1 MKIKNIC
8 RIFLAALLCIA
19 LCSCQQLLPLRLYE
33 VYVCERNKGLTDTA
47 IPVEYNISD
56 NTYSMP
62 KTVGYRK
69 LTTSQKSLSLGDDT
83 IPLEYERTYNYDGC
97 EYFVDSYSNMTYS
110 MTVNYHAKHG
120 TPVYI
125 NLGSYE
131 YRIADSAI
139 SDNDTL
145 MAVSASFLKNY
156 VGDLSVYT
164 ASTTTRIQRID
175 ENGVDNDIINGFE
188 TTESEADKITY
199 TVDFI
204 YCIDGI
210 KTSEAISIS
219 LTSEGYLKS
228 VSLNMIGEFAEY
240 SDVDVDIQRCDE
252 LISKE
257 VDSLCDIDGVEYHG
271 YTDSKILVILDNRL
285 CLLTYVTPELSNK
298 DGDMHAGTVELLI
311 PVSR

>member
-1 MKIKNIC
+1 MRKNLYI
-8 RIFLAALLCIA
+8 ISALLLCIT

-33 VYVCERNKGLTDTA
+33 VYVCENNGGLTDTD
-47 IPVEYNISD
+47 IPVEYNISG

-69 LTTSQKSLSLGDDT
+69 LNSFEKSLTLGSDT

-97 EYFVDSYSNMTYS
+97 EYFVDSYTNMTYS
-110 MTVNYHAKHG
+110 MTVNYHAKLG

-131 YRIADSAI
+131 YSVSDSAI
-139 SDNDTL
+139 SDAEALTS
-145 MAVSASFLKNY
+145 VCASYLKNY
-156 VGDLSVYT
+156 VADLSVY
-164 ASTTTRIQRID
+164 SPSITTKIQKID
-175 ENGVDNDIINGFE
+175 ENGVENDIIKGFE
-188 TTESEADKITY
+188 AKESSTDTVTY
-199 TVDFI
+199 TVDYF
-204 YCIDGI
+204 YLIDGI
-210 KTSEAISIS
+210 KTAEAISIS
-219 LTSEGYLKS
+219 LTSEGYLEAL
-228 VSLNMIGEFAEY
+228 SLHMIGEFAEY
-240 SDVDVDIQRCDE
+240 SDVDVDIQRCDG

-257 VDSLCDIDGVEYHG
+257 VASLCDIDGIEFHG